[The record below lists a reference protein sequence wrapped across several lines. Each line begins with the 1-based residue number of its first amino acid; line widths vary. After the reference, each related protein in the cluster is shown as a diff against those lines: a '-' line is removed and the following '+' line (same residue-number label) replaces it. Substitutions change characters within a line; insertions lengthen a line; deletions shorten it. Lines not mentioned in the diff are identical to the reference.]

1 MALPSVNTG
10 SEMRATVDK
19 ATQAQRWPAKV
30 PVSAASV
37 TTGRQAFDKGDRMSA
52 RTVAILIAGIFGV
65 ASAALAAD
73 PPKAAFGKDQFNARC
88 ASCHG
93 VSGKGNGP
101 VAKQVGTTV
110 PDLTTYAKRNGGK
123 FPVELAWMKI
133 DGRPVSFDTERNMPV
148 WGRDFRHEAIANVD
162 AKAKPESYVA
172 AEIAAIV
179 EYMKT
184 IQVR

>member
-1 MALPSVNTG
+1 MSTRALAV
-10 SEMRATVDK
+10 
-19 ATQAQRWPAKV
+19 
-30 PVSAASV
+30 
-37 TTGRQAFDKGDRMSA
+37 
-52 RTVAILIAGIFGV
+52 LIAGIFGFS
-65 ASAALAAD
+65 AAALAAD
-73 PPKAAFGKDQFNARC
+73 PPKQGWSFGKDQFNARC

-101 VAKQVGTTV
+101 VAKQIGTTV

-184 IQVR
+184 LQVQ